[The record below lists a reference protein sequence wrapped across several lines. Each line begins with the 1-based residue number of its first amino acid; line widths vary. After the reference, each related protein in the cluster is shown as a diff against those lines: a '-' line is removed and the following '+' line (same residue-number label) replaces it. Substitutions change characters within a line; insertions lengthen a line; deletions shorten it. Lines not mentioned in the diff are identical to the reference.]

1 MIAEIARAKKR
12 RGGHCWRARR
22 TSLKFIAR
30 SIVVVARFDRRA
42 NVADASMKLGTSRWA
57 LDPVRV
63 VASPVRARSSR
74 GARLAT

>member
-1 MIAEIARAKKR
+1 
-12 RGGHCWRARR
+12 
-22 TSLKFIAR
+22 LKFIAR

-63 VASPVRARSSR
+63 IASPVRARSSR

>member
-1 MIAEIARAKKR
+1 MIPEIAREQKSA
-12 RGGHCWRARR
+12 GGHRQRDSTGALAARVR
-22 TSLKFIAR
+22 T
-30 SIVVVARFDRRA
+30 
-42 NVADASMKLGTSRWA
+42 SMKLGTSRWA

>member
-1 MIAEIARAKKR
+1 
-12 RGGHCWRARR
+12 
-22 TSLKFIAR
+22 LKFIAR

-42 NVADASMKLGTSRWA
+42 NVNADATTMKLGTSRWA